1 MLSIVAVPKYSRQN
15 LLPQWLNRIIIIKSI
30 YIIYIHIWLNRNVF
44 ILCGNRS
51 QQPPGSSTL
60 KSIAESGCYQ
70 IRLFFMVC
78 RPKCRHATTLKTSG
92 RIISVC
98 FAWSYLGWF
107 WWPWCAYLTL
117 TEADG
122 IIRKPNT
129 HPLYLP
135 VSLVNMWVF
144 CVFF

>member
-1 MLSIVAVPKYSRQN
+1 MHSIVAVPKYSSEN

-30 YIIYIHIWLNRNVF
+30 YIKYIHIWLNRHVF
-44 ILCGNRS
+44 ILGGNRS

-70 IRLFFMVC
+70 IRLFFIVC
-78 RPKCRHATTLKTSG
+78 RPKCSTPQPWRPLAASSVLALPGPTWTAFVGHDVL
-92 RIISVC
+92 ISP
-98 FAWSYLGWF
+98 SQRLMR
-107 WWPWCAYLTL
+107 
-117 TEADG
+117 

-144 CVFF
+144 FF